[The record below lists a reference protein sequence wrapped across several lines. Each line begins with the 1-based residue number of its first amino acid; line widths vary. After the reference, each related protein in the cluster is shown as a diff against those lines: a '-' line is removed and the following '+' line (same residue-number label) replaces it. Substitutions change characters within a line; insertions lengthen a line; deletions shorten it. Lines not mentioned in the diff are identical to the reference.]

1 MAGMSPPLNMPA
13 KPNILMIMAD
23 QMRWDCLGGMGNPV
37 IQTPNLDALAKRGTL
52 FRNAFSP
59 DPICVPAR
67 ATIMTGNYPHVCTG
81 NKGNAG
87 MIRAGQPLITE
98 VLKSAGYRT
107 YAMGKLHFVPYSPPG
122 APRLV
127 HGFEH
132 VDLCESGRIIAQ
144 FDPPG
149 KTRGLEDYFDY
160 LTDTGWHGYTR
171 AHGIGNNDVRPCASP
186 LPPGL
191 TVDHWVA
198 DCTLRQIDRHFRESA
213 DRPFFMFMSSPKP
226 HSPYDPPTPCDRM
239 YDPRSVPAPWGSI
252 RDLQGR
258 NPFLLHT
265 IYPHAVDSLSPQAWQ
280 VIRAHYYG
288 CVSWLDTQVGRVLAR
303 LDAIGQRENTLV
315 LFTADHGDLLGDFGS
330 VFKTNHLNG
339 SVRVPFI
346 VAGPGVARG
355 AASEALVGLQDVLPT
370 FAAAAGADIGSP
382 VQGKDLSPLLADP
395 SKGVRDIYYSTTSM
409 DPELSVMVADA
420 QWKYVYS
427 QAAGGV
433 EELYDQ
439 RRSLTEE
446 QNLATDQRFRS
457 IKDQMRE
464 RLKAAAR
471 ELGDTDIFD
480 ENGELKTSDAYTED
494 PAKRRLT
501 GAMGWRMY

>member
-1 MAGMSPPLNMPA
+1 MA
-13 KPNILMIMAD
+13 KQPNILLIMAD
-23 QMRWDCLGGMGNPV
+23 QMRWDCLGCMGNPV
-37 IQTPNLDALAKRGTL
+37 IQTPNLDALARRGAL
-52 FRNAFSP
+52 FPNAFSP

-81 NKGNAG
+81 FKGNSG
-87 MIRAGQPLITE
+87 KIREGQPLLTE
-98 VLKSAGYRT
+98 VLKGAGYRT
-107 YAMGKLHFVPYSPPG
+107 YAMGKLHFVPYAPPG

-144 FDPPG
+144 FDPTG
-149 KTRGLEDYFDY
+149 RTRGLEDYFDF
-160 LTDTGWHGYTR
+160 LSDSGWTGYTR

-186 LPPGL
+186 LPPEL
-191 TVDHWVA
+191 TVDHWIA
-198 DCTLRQIDRHFRESA
+198 DCTLRQIDRHLKESA

-226 HSPYDPPTPCDRM
+226 HSPYDPPTPFDRM
-239 YDPRSVPAPWGSI
+239 YDPRRVPAPWGSI

-258 NPFLLHT
+258 NPHLLHT
-265 IYPHAVDSLSPQAWQ
+265 IYPHAAESLSPQAWQ

-288 CVSWLDTQVGRVLAR
+288 SVSWLDAQIGRVLAR
-303 LDAIGQRENTLV
+303 LEAAGLLANTLV

-346 VAGPGVARG
+346 AAGPGVQPG
-355 AASEALVGLQDVLPT
+355 AVSKSLVGLQDILPT
-370 FAAAAGADIGSP
+370 CAAAAGTSTGKP
-382 VQGKDLSPLLADP
+382 VQGRDLASVFSNPAAR
-395 SKGVRDIYYSTTSM
+395 VRDIFYSTTSE
-409 DPELSVMVADA
+409 DPELSVMATDG

-439 RRSLTEE
+439 DKSLSEE
-446 QNLATDQRFRS
+446 TNLASDPRFRS
-457 IKDQMRE
+457 TKDQMRA
-464 RLKAAAR
+464 RLKETAR
-471 ELGDTDIFD
+471 ALEDNGIFG
-480 ENGELKTSDAYTED
+480 ENGRLKTSDAYSGD
-494 PAKRRLT
+494 PAKRRMT
-501 GAMGWRMY
+501 GAMGWRWY